1 MFDFVNLTSGLY
13 SKKRRTEAHLEAQNG
28 NTCRMPCRSMPRAS
42 HFVSFSLHFSLFLS
56 WFLHLSAAGSAKEEL
71 PPLEPEEEELD
82 KVHSPRCHIPRTRGR
97 FFSMFEDLRTLF
109 ILCCMV
115 EQFFDLVL

>member
-82 KVHSPRCHIPRTRGR
+82 KVRPQSAVSHPPYTGQI
-97 FFSMFEDLRTLF
+97 FFH
-109 ILCCMV
+109 V
-115 EQFFDLVL
+115 